1 MTVMSTR
8 ERSHLICELE
18 TRQIPT
24 QRSRSVLAAT
34 AVAVGLSAPIIDE
47 PMSSYGDPS
56 ELREWRNNGMDDSQA
71 DDADPELDF
80 YTEMRQVVAKQ
91 FGLSPAQVH
100 EHREVIDRYIRESGA
115 TLWAIDHPD
124 SLRSLLGFDN
134 TRRGR
139 RMSFLDTDDDEH
151 DLLGSLGMHI
161 VTI

>member
-1 MTVMSTR
+1 MTVMRTR

-34 AVAVGLSAPIIDE
+34 AVATVAAPSEDIELIDFPDE
-47 PMSSYGDPS
+47 PEPLAIYDEPEEWYS
-56 ELREWRNNGMDDSQA
+56 EDEDLDGYQS
-71 DDADPELDF
+71 DADPEIDDYF
-80 YTEMRQVVAKQ
+80 TDSYGVTSRQ
-91 FGLSPAQVH
+91 
-100 EHREVIDRYIRESGA
+100 
-115 TLWAIDHPD
+115 
-124 SLRSLLGFDN
+124 LLGFDN